1 MNNNGAKYYIIYQKY
16 GHTTEYRIKTKAS
29 SQTINIHTVYNINI
43 YIITPTPTINHKTN
57 LETRKHKF
65 NFQFVKERTRTN
77 TYIHTHTRYIQERRI
92 HFLTYIYREEERNIY
107 QVGLVVSKP
116 IST

>member
-1 MNNNGAKYYIIYQKY
+1 MSQHCKTYTSS
-16 GHTTEYRIKTKAS
+16 HTNTDEEKL
-29 SQTINIHTVYNINI
+29 Q
-43 YIITPTPTINHKTN
+43 N

-92 HFLTYIYREEERNIY
+92 HFLTHIYRGIKKY
-107 QVGLVVSKP
+107 
-116 IST
+116 ISSRFSC